1 MPAVK
6 EMSKNNASSVFRNCT
21 DETLSKMS
29 GMSPKRILCVWKRK
43 ILPSG
48 AIPHLN
54 HCKYIKLENE
64 FALQNSGDLC
74 GGIYWVVK
82 YDQRRCNLLEAP
94 RHVTAHYGET
104 FPFSI
109 WSGDLVRQR
118 QETHKIAEDP
128 PFDHPDPQAAQDF
141 NLAS

>member
-1 MPAVK
+1 MRLEK
-6 EMSKNNASSVFRNCT
+6 ENSSKWCY
-21 DETLSKMS
+21 
-29 GMSPKRILCVWKRK
+29 
-43 ILPSG
+43 PSFELLQ
-48 AIPHLN
+48 I
-54 HCKYIKLENE
+54 YIKLENE
-64 FALQNSGDLC
+64 FALQNSGALC

-118 QETHKIAEDP
+118 QETHKIA
-128 PFDHPDPQAAQDF
+128 
-141 NLAS
+141 

>member
-29 GMSPKRILCVWKRK
+29 GMSPNRVLCVWKIK
-43 ILPSG
+43 IPSSG

-54 HCKYIKLENE
+54 YCKYIKLENE
-64 FALQNSGDLC
+64 FALQNSGALC

-118 QETHKIAEDP
+118 QETHKIA
-128 PFDHPDPQAAQDF
+128 
-141 NLAS
+141 

>member
-1 MPAVK
+1 MMPSVYSGIVQTRHYPK
-6 EMSKNNASSVFRNCT
+6 CQECHQRGFCASG
-21 DETLSKMS
+21 K
-29 GMSPKRILCVWKRK
+29 GKG
-43 ILPSG
+43 SG

-54 HCKYIKLENE
+54 YCKYIKLENE
-64 FALQNSGDLC
+64 FALQNSGALC

-118 QETHKIAEDP
+118 QETHKIA
-128 PFDHPDPQAAQDF
+128 
-141 NLAS
+141 